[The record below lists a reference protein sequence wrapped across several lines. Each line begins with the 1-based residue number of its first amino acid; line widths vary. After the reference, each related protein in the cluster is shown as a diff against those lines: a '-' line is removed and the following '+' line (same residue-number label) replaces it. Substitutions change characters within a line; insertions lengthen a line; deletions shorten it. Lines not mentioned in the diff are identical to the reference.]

1 MRPPII
7 SRQIARLVTRSHPR
21 QFFLIMWCVLS
32 AFGCSSIGPPTVN
45 RDRSD
50 YVSAISE
57 SWKQQTLLNIV
68 KLRYADA
75 PVFLDIG
82 QVISGYELEGT
93 LSAGGTIGSKAAPG
107 ALGDFLNLGA
117 GGRYL
122 DRPTVTYAPL
132 TGPEFIK
139 TMMTPFPPGSI
150 MFLIESGWPVDL
162 LLQASTQA
170 VNGLRNHKGGPNGH
184 PPDKEFIELM
194 ELLRR
199 IQGSGNIGIRVRRE
213 KDGTDSTLFIFQG
226 RYADPDIARDV
237 ARVKE
242 LLRIDTDAA
251 EFTIAYGAEAQSGRE
266 IALHTRSGYQVLLEF
281 ASMVSVPPEDIAHH
295 RTYGA
300 TPSAVEKDRALTT
313 ILSIKSGN
321 ERASDTLAQVQYRGH
336 WFWIDDRDF
345 LSKRIF
351 TFLMVLLTL
360 SETGQKIQQ
369 PILTIRAN

>member
-1 MRPPII
+1 MLT
-7 SRQIARLVTRSHPR
+7 ARLSK
-21 QFFLIMWCVLS
+21 ICVGVLLVNT
-32 AFGCSSIGPPTVN
+32 AIGCGSLGPNTVN
-45 RDRSD
+45 RDRFD

-82 QVISGYELEGT
+82 QVISGYEIEGT
-93 LSAGGTIGSKAAPG
+93 LSAGGTIGSKTAPG

-122 DRPTVTYAPL
+122 DRPTITYAPL

-184 PPDKEFIELM
+184 PPDKEFVEVLG
-194 ELLRR
+194 LLRR
-199 IQGSGNIGIRVRRE
+199 IQGSGNIGIRLRRE
-213 KDGTDSTLFIFQG
+213 KDGTDSTLLLFQG
-226 RYADPDIARDV
+226 RHLDPEIARDV
-237 ARVKE
+237 ARVKQ
-242 LLRIDTDAA
+242 LLRLDPDAT
-251 EFTIAYGAEAQSGRE
+251 EITITYGADAQTDRE
-266 IALHTRSGYQVLLEF
+266 VALHTRSGYQVMLEF
-281 ASMVSVPPEDIAHH
+281 SSMVSVPPEDVSDH
-295 RTYGA
+295 RTYPTEALVPEG
-300 TPSAVEKDRALTT
+300 DRMLASVM
-313 ILSIKSGN
+313 SIKSSD
-321 ERASDTLAQVQYRGH
+321 ERASDSFTQVRYRGH
-336 WFWIDDRDF
+336 WFSIDDRDF
-345 LSKRIF
+345 LSKRVF